1 MINNPG
7 MSGANDQSTS
17 GKTFMQQQPYHTAV
31 GNCLGK
37 LRSSTGGARGTWHT
51 PELGDV
57 LCVLGTQKVCLNE
70 GLHLILKVGLKLWAT
85 PTALW
90 LIPERNVPGEYFVF
104 CGCF

>member
-1 MINNPG
+1 

-17 GKTFMQQQPYHTAV
+17 GKTFIQQQPYHTAV

-57 LCVLGTQKVCLNE
+57 LCVLGTQKQSSCCSVEALTCIKLQ
-70 GLHLILKVGLKLWAT
+70 LHLVDVAPFSKAQ
-85 PTALW
+85 
-90 LIPERNVPGEYFVF
+90 RFVLDVSF
-104 CGCF
+104 TSSA